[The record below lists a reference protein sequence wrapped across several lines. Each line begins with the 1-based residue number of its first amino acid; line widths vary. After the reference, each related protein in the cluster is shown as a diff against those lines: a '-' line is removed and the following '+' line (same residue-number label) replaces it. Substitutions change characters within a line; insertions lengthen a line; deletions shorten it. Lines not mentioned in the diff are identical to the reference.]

1 MEINNAVYEI
11 SSPDVSRCPMTTL
24 PEFAFIGRSNVGKSS
39 LINMLCA
46 RQGLA
51 KTSAAPGKTQLINHF
66 KVTARLKGKGT
77 SIEWY
82 LVDLPGYG
90 YAKVSQKDRNRWE
103 QMIENYIRKR
113 RNLSNLFVL
122 IDSRHPPQKID
133 LAFVS
138 KLGEWQVPFSIV
150 LTKADKEKPGVV
162 QRNADTFAKKLLED
176 WEDLPPMFLTSS
188 EKKTGREDL
197 LAFVEAVIVEAA
209 ANKGQG

>member
-11 SSPDVSRCPMTTL
+11 SSPEVSRCPAATL

-77 SIEWY
+77 AVEWY

-103 QMIENYIRKR
+103 QMIEHYIRKR
-113 RNLSNLFVL
+113 ENLSNLFVL
-122 IDSRHPPQKID
+122 IDSRHPPQNID
-133 LAFVS
+133 LAFVA

-150 LTKADKEKPGVV
+150 FTKADKEKPGVV
-162 QRNADTFAKKLLED
+162 QRNADAFAKKLLED

-197 LAFVEAVIVEAA
+197 LAFLEAVIVEAA
-209 ANKGQG
+209 ANKG